1 MARGRRRN
9 MLRRFGP
16 PLFAVLAIVIL
27 WELLARADTSRTRII
42 PAPSEVL
49 VALVRTR
56 QSLLVAHIPTTLAE
70 ALIGLGIAFA
80 LGVLLAALLDFS
92 APLKRAVYPLLVVSQ
107 TIPIVAIAP
116 VLILLFGFGAEPK
129 IAVVVLFCFFPVTV
143 ATIDGLTSADPDLVA
158 LLRAMAASR
167 WQIWRKVR
175 LPSSLPSMFSG
186 LRIAAAYSIGG
197 AVIGEF
203 ITAQYGL
210 GQYLR
215 SAYNT
220 GQVDQGFAAIVITA
234 VLSVGLVVFIGAIE
248 RLALPWYFGLARQGQ
263 WDEPGIY

>member
-1 MARGRRRN
+1 
-9 MLRRFGP
+9 L
-16 PLFAVLAIVIL
+16 
-27 WELLARADTSRTRII
+27 SRTRII

-49 VALVRTR
+49 DALVRTR
-56 QSLLVAHIPTTLAE
+56 VSLLTAHIPTTLAE
-70 ALIGLGIAFA
+70 ALIGLSIAFA

-92 APLKRAVYPLLVVSQ
+92 APLKRAVYPLLVISQ

-129 IAVVVLFCFFPVTV
+129 VAVVVLFCFFPVTV
-143 ATIDGLTSADPDLVA
+143 AMIDGLMATDPDLVA

-234 VLSVGLVVFIGAIE
+234 ALSVGLVVVIGLIE
-248 RLALPWYFGLARQGQ
+248 RLSLPWYFSLSRQGQ